1 MDKRFRKTDQL
12 IRQTFVQ
19 LVLGQ
24 GFNQISIRTL
34 SETAQINRQ
43 TFYAHFTDKYSL
55 AESMIKEFM
64 ADMDKL
70 LQNRAV
76 TADNQL
82 NIAESSAI
90 LIPTITELYINRNDE
105 VRALQ
110 TITLDNNLSLNS
122 EIQKRITAIFKLYPE
137 TKTATPFELELNVA
151 VVMTIL
157 NHTIEKKKLPD
168 LTEVKNSLRNL
179 GKLFDIN

>member
-1 MDKRFRKTDQL
+1 MD
-12 IRQTFVQ
+12 
-19 LVLGQ
+19 Q
-24 GFNQISIRTL
+24 GFNQLSIRTL

-55 AESMIKEFM
+55 AESMIKAFI
-64 ADMDKL
+64 ADMDRL
-70 LQNRAV
+70 LQDRAI

-82 NIAESSAI
+82 NIAESSTI
-90 LIPTITELYINRNDE
+90 LIPTITELYINRNAE
-105 VRALQ
+105 VRVLQ

-122 EIQKRITAIFKLYPE
+122 EIQKRITAIFKLYSE

-157 NHTIEKKKLPD
+157 NHTIEEKKLPD
-168 LTEVKNSLRNL
+168 LNEVKNSLRNL